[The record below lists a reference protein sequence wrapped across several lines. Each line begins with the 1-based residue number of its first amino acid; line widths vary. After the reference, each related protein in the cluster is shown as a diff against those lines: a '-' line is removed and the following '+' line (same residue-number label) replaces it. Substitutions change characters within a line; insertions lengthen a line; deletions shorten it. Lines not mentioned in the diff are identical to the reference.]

1 MDIHEEI
8 ENIHICYSD
17 ISNFEW
23 NDLFAIRFED
33 DEKIIALE
41 FVYQNL
47 DQLKPVINQVW
58 EVLLNKE

>member
-17 ISNFEW
+17 TSNFEW

-33 DEKIIALE
+33 DEKIIGLE